1 MNISL
6 KGHTYTTKHLEAWYH
21 AILTQNVKEA
31 QIQFQEAKKEHEEI
45 LLKETET
52 IPLYQL
58 YYALLQFRHTALTDG
73 LSISKD
79 SFQIIEDQEKPED
92 KHLSYLYHYY
102 KAIHLTAIN
111 KYQEADEYFL
121 KAQALLSGHSQ
132 IEQADFYYRFAT
144 YHYHQQQP
152 SFAIVN
158 ASKALEIFEMQHGC
172 ERNISSCLSVLGA
185 SYADVGHFEQ
195 AEESYNKALDILQ
208 KLNEESLQLFVRG
221 NLGLL
226 YASQNLSEEAIRHL
240 TQVIEKLPS
249 HYKAIFLLAQE
260 HEKLGLV
267 DKANHYIK
275 IGKQLISELDNEEY
289 KHHFAILEVFT
300 NQNELDQIEPIVLK
314 GIEYLNRESL
324 YSYVSEYLEKL
335 ALAFYNKQ
343 QHEKASLYFF
353 NSTVAKKS
361 NERGLKK

>member
-6 KGHTYTTKHLEAWYH
+6 KGHTYTTKHLEAWYY

-31 QIQFQEAKKEHEEI
+31 QIQFQEAKKEHEEM

-73 LSISKD
+73 LSITKD
-79 SFQIIEDQEKPED
+79 SFQIIEDQEKTED
-92 KHLSYLYHYY
+92 KHLSYLYYYY

-132 IEQADFYYRFAT
+132 IEQVDFYYRFAT

-240 TQVIEKLPS
+240 TRS
-249 HYKAIFLLAQE
+249 H
-260 HEKLGLV
+260 
-267 DKANHYIK
+267 
-275 IGKQLISELDNEEY
+275 
-289 KHHFAILEVFT
+289 
-300 NQNELDQIEPIVLK
+300 
-314 GIEYLNRESL
+314 
-324 YSYVSEYLEKL
+324 
-335 ALAFYNKQ
+335 
-343 QHEKASLYFF
+343 
-353 NSTVAKKS
+353 
-361 NERGLKK
+361 